1 MADNQP
7 SCSRAPHSMQKK
19 RQKEKMGPWYLQAG
33 DYKAQ
38 GWKGRCS
45 LFFGM
50 LIVKGEQV
58 QLQCSHFKKYY

>member
-1 MADNQP
+1 
-7 SCSRAPHSMQKK
+7 
-19 RQKEKMGPWYLQAG
+19 MGPWYLQAG

-45 LFFGM
+45 LFFGI